1 MLDIII
7 IIIIVGIFLKLLI
20 DRLLF
25 YINSTKVRSTIDN
38 RIYTVR
44 NDKNSQESANLLAEI
59 NRRVMILIKHL
70 DSQENKTTNSKLL
83 VSRYDPDSLMENI
96 SQEHTTYTVNKGNEI
111 SVCLSTRDNEQHL
124 YDVNRLMFV
133 IIHELAHIG
142 SESYG
147 HGKEFVLFFI
157 YLLNKSIE
165 LKIYKYEDYSKT
177 PIEYCGININTTP
190 I

>member
-1 MLDIII
+1 MIDKIII
-7 IIIIVGIFLKLLI
+7 ILIAGIFLKLLV

-25 YINSTKVRSTIDN
+25 YIKSTRVKSSIDN

-44 NDKNSQESANLLAEI
+44 NDKNSQQSADLLAEI
-59 NRRVMILIKHL
+59 NKRVILLIKHL
-70 DSQENKTTNSKLL
+70 DTQENKTINSKLL

-96 SQEHTTYTVNKGNEI
+96 NQEHTTYTVNKGNEI
-111 SVCLSTRDNEQHL
+111 SVCLSTRDEDQHL
-124 YDVNRLMFV
+124 YDINRLMFV

-147 HGKEFVLFFI
+147 HNKEFVLLFM
-157 YLLNKSIE
+157 YLLKKSVD
-165 LKIYKYEDYSKT
+165 LKIYEYQDYSKS
-177 PIEYCGININTTP
+177 PVEYCGININTTP